1 MVEPLKC
8 HVCGKEV
15 DKLLR
20 FDTKY
25 WVCTDCF
32 TWLNVEVDNLL
43 AEAVDLELEDYQ
55 SGNDSY

>member
-8 HVCGKEV
+8 HLCGRET

-20 FDTKY
+20 FENKY
-25 WVCTDCF
+25 WLCTDCF
-32 TWLNVEVDNLL
+32 TWLDVEVDNAL

-55 SGNDSY
+55 GGNDSY